1 MAFLRKS
8 IFVPLC
14 LYVIYSLSPQ
24 KIKRQFTNNTI
35 PMLTVPCCTFH
46 LAACRCTAQWPTK
59 PCELV
64 AILFPVIIFIA
75 CFHATR
81 RPGERFALKFN
92 YCHLVVSS
100 PRSCF
105 FISTRPL
112 PFQGNLLS
120 PPRVY
125 WLDGDCPPLRL
136 IKSKKSGQV
145 SRSKSALAFVS
156 IQPINIILVIASFF
170 N

>member
-1 MAFLRKS
+1 MHLAFLRKS

-46 LAACRCTAQWPTK
+46 LAACRCTAHWPTK

-125 WLDGDCPPLRL
+125 WLDAAATVPLWDESSPRRAD
-136 IKSKKSGQV
+136 
-145 SRSKSALAFVS
+145 RSAEAKVDLHLFLYN
-156 IQPINIILVIASFF
+156 QLL
-170 N
+170 